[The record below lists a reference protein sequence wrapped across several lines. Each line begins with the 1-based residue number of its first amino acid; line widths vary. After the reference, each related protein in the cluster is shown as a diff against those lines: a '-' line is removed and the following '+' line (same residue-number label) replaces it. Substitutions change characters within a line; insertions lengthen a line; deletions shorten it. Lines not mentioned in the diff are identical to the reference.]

1 MQLKKQIK
9 FIVIILLVNI
19 FISNAQNSINID
31 KKKYVIGNIELSG
44 NYNLNNNSIL
54 NLINLDIGQT
64 IDIPGEEIQNALKT
78 LWGQGMFSDV
88 QIYKVKE
95 EGNVIYLEI
104 FLEQLPVLEKFKF
117 TGVKKSE
124 ESSLREELSLISG
137 MTINENLIINT
148 KTKITDYFKEK
159 GFYNTKCEIIEDFNI
174 ETNRN
179 TLIINIQKNNRIKI
193 KKIQFEGTS
202 GNIKVNKL
210 KRALKNTKEKGLS
223 NILSSSKF
231 IREKFEEDL
240 SNIIN
245 LYRENGYR
253 DAKILSDSIFV
264 DNENGELHVF
274 IDVEEGDQYYFGN
287 VRWLGNAKFSS
298 EQLSEILSVNK
309 GDLFDQ
315 KLLDERLYM
324 SMNGNDISSL
334 YMDDGYLFFQINPV
348 ETEIDGQFIN
358 LEMRINEGQKAIVN
372 NVSVIGNTKVKDHV
386 IMREIRSLPGSMFK
400 RSDIIRTQEEFN
412 RLGFFNPETLGVN
425 PTPNP
430 ETGTV
435 DIEYSVESKSSDQL
449 ELQGGWGN
457 GMVVGA
463 FSVIFNNFSTS
474 EFFKPSSWK
483 PIPSGDGKK
492 IRLRAA
498 SNGSYY
504 QNYSVS
510 FEDPWMGGKKPNS
523 FSISLWK
530 TIQSFNEGSRMD
542 ISGIGLGLGKRL
554 KWPDDYF
561 TILHSINFMRYELED
576 YQTTLFN
583 FNNGYSNNIN
593 YSTTFSRNSI
603 FNPIYPRSGSQ
614 FTLAV
619 ELTPP
624 YSLFND
630 KQYDN
635 LDDQEKYKL
644 LEYNKFKFNGTWYNS
659 IIGDLVFKTH
669 FEFGFLGTYN
679 NEVGLPPFE
688 RFFVGGDGLSGYSID
703 GREVIALRGYPNGSL
718 SEDGGD
724 AIYNKYNVELRYP
737 ISLNPSSTIYA
748 LVFGE
753 AGNSWSN
760 YNNFNA
766 LELRKSAGIGIRI
779 FMPMFGLLGID
790 FAHGFDNIPNSTIK
804 SGWQTH
810 FIIGQQF

>member
-1 MQLKKQIK
+1 MRLKQITYLVLLFNLFFANSQNTIYQETNK
-9 FIVIILLVNI
+9 FI
-19 FISNAQNSINID
+19 
-31 KKKYVIGNIELSG
+31 IGDITFSG
-44 NYNLNNNSIL
+44 NYNLENNAIIS
-54 NLINLDIGQT
+54 LINLEVGQL
-64 IDIPGEEIQNALKT
+64 IDVPGEEIQNALKT
-78 LWGQGMFSDV
+78 LWQQGVFSDV
-88 QIYKVKE
+88 QIYKIKE
-95 EGNVIYLEI
+95 EGDVLFLEIYLD
-104 FLEQLPVLEKFKF
+104 QLPVLDKFKF
-117 TGVKKSE
+117 QGIKKSE
-124 ESSLREELSLISG
+124 ENSLREELSLISG
-137 MTINENLIINT
+137 MTISKNLLINT
-148 KTKITDYFKEK
+148 NNKILDYFKEK
-159 GFYNTKCEIIEDFNI
+159 GYYNTYCNIIEEYN
-174 ETNRN
+174 EKSNQN
-179 TLIINIQKNNRIKI
+179 TLIIDIKKNDRIKI
-193 KKIQFEGTS
+193 KEIKFLGVSGKIK
-202 GNIKVNKL
+202 NNKL
-210 KRALKNTKEKGLS
+210 KRCLKNTKEKGLS

-231 IREKFEEDL
+231 IRTKFEEDKK
-240 SNIIN
+240 NIIS

-253 DAKILSDSIFV
+253 DAKILSDSLYL
-264 DNENGELHVF
+264 DNENNELHVF
-274 IDVEEGDQYYFGN
+274 IDIEEGQQYYFGD
-287 VRWLGNAKFSS
+287 VSWLGNAKYDS
-298 EQLSEILSVNK
+298 EQLNQILSIQR

-348 ETEIDGQFIN
+348 EIEIEGQFIN
-358 LEMRINEGQKAIVN
+358 LEMRITEGKKAIVN
-372 NVSVIGNTKVKDHV
+372 NVTVTGNTKVKDHV
-386 IMREIRSLPGSMFK
+386 IMREVRSLPGSMFK

-425 PTPNP
+425 PIPNP

-474 EFFKPSSWK
+474 KFFKRSSWR

-510 FEDPWMGGKKPNS
+510 FEDPWMGGNKPNS

-530 TIQSFNEGSRMD
+530 TIQSFTEGSRMD
-542 ISGIGLGLGKRL
+542 ITGIGLGLGKRL

-561 TILHSINFMRYELED
+561 TILHSINFLRYELSD

-593 YSTTFSRNSI
+593 YSTTFARNSI

-614 FTLAV
+614 FSLSL

-624 YSLFND
+624 YSIFND
-630 KQYDN
+630 KDYEN
-635 LDDQEKYKL
+635 IDDQEKYKL
-644 LEYNKFKFNGTWYNS
+644 LEYNKFKFNGTWYS
-659 IIGDLVFKTH
+659 AIIGDLVFRTH
-669 FEFGFLGTYN
+669 FEFGFLGTYSN
-679 NEVGLPPFE
+679 KVGLPPFE

-724 AIYNKYNVELRYP
+724 AIYNKYNIELRYP
-737 ISLNPSSTIYA
+737 ISLNPNSTIYA
-748 LVFGE
+748 LLFGE
-753 AGNSWSN
+753 AGNSWAD
-760 YNNFNA
+760 YNNFKA
-766 LELRKSAGIGIRI
+766 FELRKSAGLGIRI

>member
-1 MQLKKQIK
+1 
-9 FIVIILLVNI
+9 
-19 FISNAQNSINID
+19 
-31 KKKYVIGNIELSG
+31 
-44 NYNLNNNSIL
+44 
-54 NLINLDIGQT
+54 
-64 IDIPGEEIQNALKT
+64 
-78 LWGQGMFSDV
+78 MFSDV
-88 QIYKVKE
+88 QIYKVKQE
-95 EGNVIYLEI
+95 DAVIFLEVY
-104 FLEQLPVLEKFKF
+104 LEQLPSLEKFKF
-117 TGVKKSE
+117 QGLKKAE
-124 ESSLREELSLISG
+124 ENALREELSLITG
-137 MTINENLIINT
+137 MTISENLIINT
-148 KTKITDYFKEK
+148 KLKVLNYFKEK
-159 GFYNTKCEIIEDFNI
+159 GYFNVHCNIIEEKN
-174 ETNRN
+174 ENTNLN
-179 TLIINIQKNNRIKI
+179 TLIIDIQKNGKIKI
-193 KKIQFEGTS
+193 KEINFSGIS
-202 GNIKVNKL
+202 GNVKINKL
-210 KRALKNTKEKGLS
+210 KRCLKNTKEKGLS
-223 NILSSSKF
+223 NILSSSKL

-240 SNIIN
+240 QNIIS
-245 LYRENGYR
+245 LYREYGYR
-253 DAKILSDSIFV
+253 DAKIVSDSIHI
-264 DNENGELHVF
+264 DEENNELYIF
-274 IDVEEGDQYYFGN
+274 INIQEGNQYYFGN
-287 VRWLGNAKFSS
+287 ISWLGNAKYDS
-298 EQLSEILSVNK
+298 EQLNQILSIKK
-309 GDLFDQ
+309 GDVFDQ

-348 ETEIDGQFIN
+348 ETEIESQFIN
-358 LEMRINEGQKAIVN
+358 LEMRISEGQKAIVN
-372 NVSVIGNTKVKDHV
+372 NVTVIGNTKVKDHV

-425 PTPNP
+425 PSPNP

-463 FSVIFNNFSTS
+463 FSVIFNNFSTTK
-474 EFFKPSSWK
+474 FFNRSSWT
-483 PIPSGDGKK
+483 PVPSGDGKK

-504 QNYSVS
+504 QNYSIS

-530 TIQSFNEGSRMD
+530 TIQSFNEGSKMD
-542 ISGIGLGLGKRL
+542 ITGIGLGLGKRL
-554 KWPDDYF
+554 QWPDDYF
-561 TILHSINFMRYELED
+561 TILHSVNFLRYELED

-583 FNNGYSNNIN
+583 FNNGYSNNLN

-614 FTLAV
+614 FSLAL

-624 YSLFND
+624 YSLFNNKD
-630 KQYDN
+630 YEN
-635 LDDQEKYKL
+635 LNDQEKYKL
-644 LEYNKFKFNGTWYNS
+644 LEYNKFKFNGTWYS
-659 IIGDLVFKTH
+659 ALLGDLVFRTH

-679 NEVGLPPFE
+679 NKVGLPPFE

-724 AIYNKYNVELRYP
+724 AIYNKYNIELRYP

-748 LVFGE
+748 LIFGE
-753 AGNSWSN
+753 AGNSWAN
-760 YNNFNA
+760 YNNFKA
-766 LELRKSAGIGIRI
+766 LELRKSAGLGIRI

-790 FAHGFDNIPNSTIK
+790 FAHGFDNIPNSTVK

>member
-1 MQLKKQIK
+1 MKLKQLTY
-9 FIVIILLVNI
+9 IILLVNLFFANSQNTTYQESEK
-19 FISNAQNSINID
+19 FIIGGINF
-31 KKKYVIGNIELSG
+31 SG
-44 NYNLNNNSIL
+44 DYNLDDNAIL
-54 NLINLDIGQT
+54 NLINLEIGQA
-64 IDIPGEEIQNALKT
+64 IDVPGEEIQNALKT
-78 LWGQGMFSDV
+78 LWKQEVFSDV
-88 QIYKVKE
+88 QIYKIKE
-95 EGNVIYLEI
+95 DESVIFLEVY
-104 FLEQLPVLEKFKF
+104 LEQLPSLEKFKF
-117 TGVKKSE
+117 QGIKKAE
-124 ESSLREELSLISG
+124 ENSLREELSLITG
-137 MTINENLIINT
+137 MTISENLIINT
-148 KTKITDYFKEK
+148 KLKVLNYFKEK
-159 GFYNTKCEIIEDFNI
+159 GYFNVSCNIIQEKN
-174 ETNRN
+174 ENNNLN
-179 TLIINIQKNNRIKI
+179 TLIIDIQKNGRIKI
-193 KKIQFEGTS
+193 KEINFSGIS
-202 GNIKVNKL
+202 GNVKVNKL
-210 KRALKNTKEKGLS
+210 KRCLKNTKEKGLG
-223 NILSSSKF
+223 NILSSSKL

-240 SNIIN
+240 QNIIS
-245 LYRENGYR
+245 LYREYGYR
-253 DAKILSDSIFV
+253 DAKILSDSIYI
-264 DNENGELHVF
+264 DKENNELYIF
-274 IDVEEGDQYYFGN
+274 INIQEGNQYYFGDIS
-287 VRWLGNAKFSS
+287 WLGNAKYDS
-298 EQLSEILSVNK
+298 EQLNQILNIK
-309 GDLFDQ
+309 RGDLFDQ

-348 ETEIDGQFIN
+348 EIEIESQFIN
-358 LEMRINEGQKAIVN
+358 LEMRISEGQKAIVN
-372 NVSVIGNTKVKDHV
+372 NVTVVGNTKVKDHV

-425 PTPNP
+425 PSPDP

-463 FSVIFNNFSTS
+463 FSVIFNNFSTTK
-474 EFFKPSSWK
+474 FFNRSSWR

-504 QNYSVS
+504 QNYSIS

-530 TIQSFNEGSRMD
+530 TIQSFTEGSKMD
-542 ISGIGLGLGKRL
+542 ITGIGLGLGKRL

-561 TILHSINFMRYELED
+561 TILHSVNFLRYELED

-614 FTLAV
+614 FSLSL

-624 YSLFND
+624 YSIFNNKD
-630 KQYDN
+630 YDN

-644 LEYNKFKFNGTWYNS
+644 LEYNKFKFNGTWYS
-659 IIGDLVFKTH
+659 ALLGDLVFRSH

-724 AIYNKYNVELRYP
+724 AIYNKYNIELRYP
-737 ISLNPSSTIYA
+737 ISLNPNSTIYA
-748 LVFGE
+748 LIFGE
-753 AGNSWSN
+753 AGNSWAN
-760 YNNFNA
+760 YNNFKA
-766 LELRKSAGIGIRI
+766 FELRKSAGLGIRI

-790 FAHGFDNIPNSTIK
+790 FAHGFDKIPNSTVK

>member
-1 MQLKKQIK
+1 MYLKRIT
-9 FIVIILLVNI
+9 FLTIALLVNI
-19 FISNAQNSINID
+19 FISNSQNSVKLD
-31 KKKYVIGNIELSG
+31 KKKYIIGNIELSG

-54 NLINLDIGQT
+54 NLVNLEIGQT

-78 LWGQGMFSDV
+78 LWSQGVFSDV

-95 EGNVIYLEI
+95 EENVLFLEI
-104 FLEQLPVLEKFKF
+104 YLEQLPVLEKFKF
-117 TGVKKSE
+117 IGIKKSE
-124 ESSLREELSLISG
+124 ESSLREDLSLISG
-137 MTINENLIINT
+137 MTINENLLINT
-148 KTKITDYFKEK
+148 KNKILDYFIEK
-159 GFYNTKCEIIEDFNI
+159 GFYNTTCIIREDYDPEN
-174 ETNRN
+174 NQN
-179 TLIINIQKNNRIKI
+179 TLIIDIQKNNRIKI
-193 KKIQFEGTS
+193 KKIQFNGIS
-202 GNIKVNKL
+202 GNIKANKL

-231 IREKFEEDL
+231 IQEKFQEDL
-240 SNIIN
+240 INIIN

-253 DAKILSDSIFV
+253 DAKILSDSIFL
-264 DNENGELHVF
+264 DKNNEELSVNINIDEGE
-274 IDVEEGDQYYFGN
+274 QYYFGDIS
-287 VRWLGNAKFSS
+287 WLGNAKFDS
-298 EQLSEILSVNK
+298 EQLNQILSIKN

-315 KLLDERLYM
+315 KLLDERLFM

-348 ETEIDGQFIN
+348 ETEIEGQFIN
-358 LEMRINEGQKAIVN
+358 LEMRITEGQKAIVN
-372 NVSVIGNTKVKDHV
+372 NVSVRGNTKVKDHV
-386 IMREIRSLPGSMFK
+386 IMREVRSLPGSMFK

-474 EFFKPSSWK
+474 EFFKPSSWR

-504 QNYSVS
+504 QNYSIS

-530 TIQSFNEGSRMD
+530 TIQSFNEGSQMN

-561 TILHSINFMRYELED
+561 TILHSFNFLRYELQD

-583 FNNGYSNNIN
+583 FNNGYSNNLN

-614 FTLAV
+614 FTLSV

-630 KQYDN
+630 KDYN
-635 LDDQEKYKL
+635 NIDDQEKYKL
-644 LEYNKFKFNGTWYNS
+644 LEYNKFKFNGTWYSS
-659 IIGDLVFKTH
+659 IVGDLVFKTH

-724 AIYNKYNVELRYP
+724 AIYNKYNLELRYP

-748 LVFGE
+748 LLFGE
-753 AGNSWSN
+753 AGNSWAN

-766 LELRKSAGIGIRI
+766 LELRKSAGIGLRI